1 MQEKLSP
8 PQYGKGVDSMDR
20 LDVMIEAVQRA
31 EQDLRDYRWMA
42 DRVAE
47 HYARNRDEDIQ
58 AATAKYGIEATMPRG
73 SGVSD
78 PVVREVQKRMR
89 EFERI
94 RRFEEKLK
102 RIDEAVAKITDERV
116 RAVAEALMDGE
127 RLYMIAQQIGV
138 SRSTAYELRKQVV
151 RHLALALYSEMVA

>member
-1 MQEKLSP
+1 
-8 PQYGKGVDSMDR
+8 MDR

-42 DRVAE
+42 DRMAE
-47 HYARNRDEDIQ
+47 YHARNRDEDIQ
-58 AATAKYGIEATMPRG
+58 AATSKYGIEAGLPRA
-73 SGVSD
+73 SGISD
-78 PVVREVQKRMR
+78 PVAREVQKRMR
-89 EFERI
+89 EYERI
-94 RRFEEKLK
+94 KRYEEKLK
-102 RIDEAVAKITDERV
+102 RIDEAVSQITDERV

-138 SRSTAYELRKQVV
+138 SRTTAYELRKLVI

>member
-1 MQEKLSP
+1 
-8 PQYGKGVDSMDR
+8 MDR
-20 LDVMIEAVQRA
+20 LGMMIEAVQRA

-47 HYARNRDEDIQ
+47 FHARNRDEDIQ
-58 AATAKYGIEATMPRG
+58 AATAKYGIEATMPRA
-73 SGVSD
+73 SGISD
-78 PVVREVQKRMR
+78 PVAREVKKRMR
-89 EFERI
+89 EWERI
-94 RRFEEKLK
+94 KRYEEKLK

-138 SRSTAYELRKQVV
+138 SRTTAYELRKQVI
-151 RHLALALYSEMVA
+151 RHLALALYASELMA

>member
-1 MQEKLSP
+1 
-8 PQYGKGVDSMDR
+8 MDR

-47 HYARNRDEDIQ
+47 YHARNRDDDVS
-58 AATAKYGIEATMPRG
+58 AATAKYGIEATMPRA
-73 SGVSD
+73 SGISD
-78 PVVREVQKRMR
+78 PVAREVQKRMR
-89 EFERI
+89 EWERI
-94 RRFEEKLK
+94 KRYEEKLI
-102 RIDEAVAKITDERV
+102 RIDDAVSRITDERV

-138 SRSTAYELRKQVV
+138 SRSTAYELRKQVI
-151 RHLALALYSEMVA
+151 RHLAMALYVTELNA

>member
-1 MQEKLSP
+1 
-8 PQYGKGVDSMDR
+8 MDR

-47 HYARNRDEDIQ
+47 YHARNRDEDIQ
-58 AATAKYGIEATMPRG
+58 AAASKYGIEATMPRA

-78 PVVREVQKRMR
+78 PIAREVQKRMR
-89 EFERI
+89 EYERI
-94 RRFEEKLK
+94 RRYEEKLK

-151 RHLALALYSEMVA
+151 RHLALALYAAELIA

>member
-1 MQEKLSP
+1 MDKL
-8 PQYGKGVDSMDR
+8 Y
-20 LDVMIEAVQRA
+20 VMIEAVQLA

-47 HYARNRDEDIQ
+47 YYARNCDEDIQ
-58 AATAKYGIEATMPRG
+58 AAIAKYGIEAGLPRA

-89 EFERI
+89 EYERI
-94 RRFEEKLK
+94 QRYEEKLK
-102 RIDEAVAKITDERV
+102 RIDEAVAQITDERV

-138 SRSTAYELRKQVV
+138 SRTTAYELRKLVI
-151 RHLALALYSEMVA
+151 RHLALTLYADELIA